1 MIVVMMGLGYATW
14 QVCDT
19 HQPEQHRMN
28 WLMAVAFFKG
38 MMIGPLLHFVAEFEP
53 EILINAVV
61 YTSIMF
67 ASFTAVSLFSKR
79 RSYLFLGGVISTI
92 MTSLFWF
99 TLGTW
104 LFGFKSIALD
114 NLQYLLIT
122 LLVACMYVVYDTQ
135 LIIERAE
142 TQNERDVPK
151 HTLML
156 FVDLLD
162 LFLKVLRVLLELSD
176 QKKKK
181 KRNDD

>member
-1 MIVVMMGLGYATW
+1 
-14 QVCDT
+14 
-19 HQPEQHRMN
+19 MN
-28 WLMAVAFFKG
+28 WLMAVAFFNG
-38 MMIGPLLHFVAEFEP
+38 MIIGPLLHLVAELEP
-53 EILINAVV
+53 EILINAVI

-114 NLQYLLIT
+114 NLQYLMIT

-135 LIIERAE
+135 MIIERAE
-142 TQNERDVPK
+142 TMNERDVPT

-162 LFLKVLRVLLELSD
+162 LFIKVLRVLLELSD